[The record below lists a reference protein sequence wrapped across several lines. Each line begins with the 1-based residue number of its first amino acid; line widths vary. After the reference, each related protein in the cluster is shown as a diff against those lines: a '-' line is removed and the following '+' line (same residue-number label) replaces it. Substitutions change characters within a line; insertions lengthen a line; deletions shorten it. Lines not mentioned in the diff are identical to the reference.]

1 VIPGLTHHVIQ
12 RGTNRSDIFRAASD
26 FEALL
31 ISLLRASR
39 EYELDIHSYT
49 LMTNHFHLVVTPRTA
64 NAMSEAMRSASVS
77 YVRYFNRKYIRTGT
91 LFESRYR
98 SFVIDTEEYWFT
110 CMRYVE
116 LNPVRAG
123 LVHSCGAYRWSSYA
137 ANALGRRDPLI
148 TPHQLYLSRR
158 QRRGST
164 ATLAQDMRSRPD
176 CGGTDRHPRCEQ
188 SRRLA
193 WAKRPRLSSRR
204 QSGHSDNLSQRQA
217 ALNRWGF

>member
-148 TPHQLYLSRR
+148 TPHQLYLSLGDSDGVR
-158 QRRGST
+158 QQHWRKICGHDLTAEELTDIRDASNRGGS
-164 ATLAQDMRSRPD
+164 LGRS
-176 CGGTDRHPRCEQ
+176 DRDSARVGKAVIPTI
-188 SRRLA
+188 
-193 WAKRPRLSSRR
+193 
-204 QSGHSDNLSQRQA
+204 
-217 ALNRWGF
+217 